1 MSLELAL
8 EHHRS
13 GRLDEAEKA
22 YREVLATDAQNVDAL
37 HFLGVLA
44 FQRNDYPRAHELI
57 ARALSHNAANA
68 AAHNNLGNVLNAQG
82 KAMRRCAPMSRRW
95 RSIPSTPTPC
105 APGRPVRA
113 ARQPRQGRRPLP
125 PGAGARGRARQPRAP
140 CCATRRRGRG
150 NYSPRKGRAQSAD
163 ADTHIGLGRRLKARG
178 ALDKSLAHFE
188 QALALAPESADA
200 ALYHVGNAAHGRGP
214 LGRSAIACYRKALGL
229 KPDFADALSNLGIAL
244 HCCARLDEA
253 FDLLPAGLGASSPA
267 LRTRT
272 STWETRITSAASSSR
287 RARCYGQGAAA
298 GAGLRRR
305 LRQSRQRDPAAG
317 SAAGRG
323 GAVPHRAR
331 ARARHERDA
340 LTTSARRRTAR
351 GCSPRPRPAL
361 TKYVALAPGNTAA
374 LSMLSDTHRNLN
386 ELDAARALLRGR
398 AGARSGRGGGAI
410 TAWPMCCA
418 TRHNTKARSRHY
430 ERAIRND
437 PRPLV
442 AFQNL
447 LFCMMC
453 MGSYSARD
461 VYQKHREFAQRF
473 ERPLLSLQRAH
484 RNAPDP
490 DRRLRLGYVSP
501 DFRTNVVAHYV
512 EPILRNHDRE
522 NFRGALLFHRRDPD
536 DLTSRVFL
544 GRRPLARRACAFGR
558 RNRAVDPLARHR
570 RAGRSVRARPGN
582 RILVFARKPA
592 PVQVNYLDYSA
603 TTGLESIDYR
613 LTTEY
618 CAPGRAAPTHT
629 IPRSCTACRAPS
641 GPTTLRCA
649 CPSHR
654 LPMKANGYVTFAAST
669 CTTGSRARCWRCG
682 HGCCSGSPA
691 RALLIVGVAQGSTQK
706 ALFAAFDR
714 PGCAKRAH
722 PGALTWCRTKSTTS
736 SMRSAD
742 HPRSRPSRTTARLT
756 LLRLRVERPA
766 RDREAGRGH
775 LLLNAWDAAC
785 WSSWGSR
792 ADRLGCRRTTSA
804 SPPAWPATPP
814 SWKRLR
820 AGLRQRFEQSAMRDF
835 RGFTRSLESAYRA
848 MWKQVVR
855 RQRGCAFQ
863 LAAQAFQQLDLAFAV
878 GCASA
883 PAQCSRAAM

>member
-82 KAMRRCAPMSRRW
+82 KVDEALRSYVQALALDPEYADALCNLAGLYERRGSPDRAAGLYRR
-95 RSIPSTPTPC
+95 
-105 APGRPVRA
+105 APGHAA
-113 ARQPRQGRRPLP
+113 ARANLERLLRDEE
-125 PGAGARGRARQPRAP
+125 ARARELFAEE
-140 CCATRRRGRG
+140 
-150 NYSPRKGRAQSAD
+150 SRAQSAD

-188 QALALAPESADA
+188 QALALAPESAA
-200 ALYHVGNAAHGRGP
+200 ALYHVGNARMDAGRWDD
-214 LGRSAIACYRKALGL
+214 AIACYRKALGL

-253 FDLLPAGLGASSPA
+253 FDCFRQALALEPGAADAHFNLGNAHNERGELEQARACYARALQLAPDFVAAYVNLGNVILRQGRPQDAVALFHTALALEPGMSETLHDLGAASHRAGLF
-267 LRTRT
+267 
-272 STWETRITSAASSSR
+272 
-287 RARCYGQGAAA
+287 AAA
-298 GAGLRRR
+298 KA
-305 LRQSRQRDPAAG
+305 
-317 SAAGRG
+317 
-323 GAVPHRAR
+323 
-331 ARARHERDA
+331 
-340 LTTSARRRTAR
+340 
-351 GCSPRPRPAL
+351 AL

-374 LSMLSDTHRNLN
+374 LSMLADTHRNLN
-386 ELDAARALLRGR
+386 ELDAARACYEAVLARDPAAAEVHNGLANVLRNQ
-398 AGARSGRGGGAI
+398 AQHESAI
-410 TAWPMCCA
+410 A
-418 TRHNTKARSRHY
+418 HY

-522 NFRGALLFHRRDPD
+522 NFEVRCYSTGAIRD
-536 DLTSRVFL
+536 DLTSRVSSV
-544 GRRPLARRACAFGR
+544 
-558 RNRAVDPLARHR
+558 VDHWHDVHALSDDEIAQLI
-570 RAGRSVRARPGN
+570 RSHGIDVLVDLCGHGPGN

-618 CAPGRAAPTHT
+618 CDPAGRADPYYSEKLYRL
-629 IPRSCTACRAPS
+629 PRTFWTYNPS
-641 GPTTLRCA
+641 LRL
-649 CPSHR
+649 PESP
-654 LPMKANGYVTFAAST
+654 LPMKANGYVTFGSFNLYYRITREVLEVWARLLQRVA
-669 CTTGSRARCWRCG
+669 GSR
-682 HGCCSGSPA
+682 
-691 RALLIVGVAQGSTQK
+691 LLIVGVAQGSTQK
-706 ALFAAFDR
+706 ALFAAFDQA
-714 PGCAKRAH
+714 GIAKQRILAH
-722 PGALTWCRTKSTTS
+722 DVVPYEKYNQL
-736 SMRSAD
+736 MRSAD
-742 HPRSRPSRTTARLT
+742 IALAPFPYNGATT
-756 LLRLRVERPA
+756 LLDCVWNGLPVIAKQGEDTFYSRMGCSLLVELGLPQLIGLDAEDYIRIAAGLAGNPA
-766 RDREAGRGH
+766 E
-775 LLLNAWDAAC
+775 LE
-785 WSSWGSR
+785 
-792 ADRLGCRRTTSA
+792 
-804 SPPAWPATPP
+804 
-814 SWKRLR
+814 RLR
-820 AGLRQRFEQSAMRDF
+820 AGLRQRVEQSAMRDF

-848 MWKQVVR
+848 MWKQW
-855 RQRGCAFQ
+855 CAGS
-863 LAAQAFQQLDLAFAV
+863 AARP
-878 GCASA
+878 S
-883 PAQCSRAAM
+883 S